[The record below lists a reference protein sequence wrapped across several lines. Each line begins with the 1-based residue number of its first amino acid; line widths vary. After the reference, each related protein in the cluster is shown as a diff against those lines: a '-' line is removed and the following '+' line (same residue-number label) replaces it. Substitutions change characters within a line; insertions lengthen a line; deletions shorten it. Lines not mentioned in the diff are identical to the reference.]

1 MSRYEKDTHVNYS
14 ISIIHLGGDEGGR
27 DDVNF
32 FLLLTWRQGQM
43 SRYVKNGALALLL
56 LFGCS
61 IKKISTS
68 IIQHPLFIQE
78 VMKGAVMTLT
88 FSCC

>member
-1 MSRYEKDTHVNYS
+1 
-14 ISIIHLGGDEGGR
+14 
-27 DDVNF
+27 
-32 FLLLTWRQGQM
+32 M